1 MWNPK
6 RRSRDIIKWNPPKT
20 LLTEIAQSMLKI
32 VNDNILYAREVH
44 KS

>member
-1 MWNPK
+1 MK
-6 RRSRDIIKWNPPKT
+6 SAEDS
-20 LLTEIAQSMLKI
+20 LTEIAQSMLKI